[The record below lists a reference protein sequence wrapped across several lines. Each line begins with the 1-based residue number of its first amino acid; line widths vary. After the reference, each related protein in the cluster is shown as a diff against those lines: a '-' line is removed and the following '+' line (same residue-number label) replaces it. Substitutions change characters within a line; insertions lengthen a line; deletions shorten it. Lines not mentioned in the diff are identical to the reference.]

1 MQRIVQSKVVAHW
14 RERDGDIM
22 TSKDKEHLIEN
33 ILRFINNFWAAI
45 LPSKSLRDANAR
57 STFVVI
63 RTPPLII
70 ICGMRTH
77 VQRSSSL
84 GRRHWSSSSRGNDNE
99 NIFSTAN
106 GCCGSVGRVVAYET
120 RDPRFESGQDVKI
133 FDGQRLLWLS
143 RFWHQ
148 RSAIRI
154 KTSSI
159 FFTVNCMQSVLKR
172 RI

>member
-57 STFVVI
+57 S
-63 RTPPLII
+63 
-70 ICGMRTH
+70 
-77 VQRSSSL
+77 QRSSSL
-84 GRRHWSSSSRGNDNE
+84 GRHWSSSSRGNDNE

>member
-1 MQRIVQSKVVAHW
+1 
-14 RERDGDIM
+14 M

-84 GRRHWSSSSRGNDNE
+84 GRH
-99 NIFSTAN
+99 
-106 GCCGSVGRVVAYET
+106 
-120 RDPRFESGQDVKI
+120 
-133 FDGQRLLWLS
+133 
-143 RFWHQ
+143 
-148 RSAIRI
+148 
-154 KTSSI
+154 
-159 FFTVNCMQSVLKR
+159 
-172 RI
+172 